1 MNPENPR
8 RVAGQPASILIV
20 DDTPANLQVLAG
32 MLKDRGYKVRPVPGG
47 KLALLAAQRDPPDL
61 ILLDI
66 NMPEMNGYEVCE
78 HLKADDNLNGI
89 PVIFISV
96 LTEPLDKVKA
106 FAIGGV
112 DYITKPFQVD
122 ELHAR
127 VETHLKLRRLQIEL
141 EETNA
146 RLAKVDRRKNEF
158 LAMLAHE
165 LRNPLAPIRNALQI
179 MKSGEWRVASGENE
193 EPRGDSLATHHSS
206 LATPLA
212 MMERQ
217 VGQMVRLVDDLLD
230 VSRISQGKIELRRG
244 RIELASAVHHAV
256 EAIRPQ
262 CKSMDHALTVT
273 LPPKP
278 IFLNADPTRL
288 AQVVGNLL
296 NNASKFTDKGGRIE
310 LVVSVEWRVA
320 SEKKRGE
327 IYDDRSALSGTRG
340 VAGCDEPGRAVLPRD
355 EELPQGGTIRH
366 DQSDSPSGGVGASQH
381 RRGTGPTAH
390 EGIPEPSE
398 HRARIAHGG
407 GNAPTAQSTSR
418 LVQSN
423 DTGRA
428 PDDVGRNQSD
438 ALGASAGAGSEA
450 LKLATCHS
458 PLATPFAVI
467 RVRDNGIGIAADQL
481 PHIFEMFVQIDT
493 SLERSVS
500 GLGIGLTLVKTL
512 VEMHDGTV
520 EVHSAGVG
528 QGSEFVVRLP
538 IVVELPKPLPPE
550 PTVSEPTTMIARRIL
565 VVDDNRD
572 SAESLAMLLKLTGH
586 ETHIAY
592 DGLEAVEAAA
602 TFRPDVI
609 LLDIGLPKLNGY
621 EACRK
626 IREQPWSKG
635 IVIVALTGWGQ
646 DEDRRKS
653 QEAGFDGHLVKPV
666 DHATLTKLLAELRPT
681 RA

>member
-1 MNPENPR
+1 MNPEKPNSG
-8 RVAGQPASILIV
+8 AGQPASILVV

-32 MLKDRGYKVRPVPGG
+32 MLKDRGYKVRPVPSG
-47 KLALLAAQRDPPDL
+47 KLALLAAERDPPDL

-66 NMPEMNGYEVCE
+66 NMPEMNGFEVCE
-78 HLKADDNLNGI
+78 HLKAADSLKGI
-89 PVIFISV
+89 PVIFISA

-112 DYITKPFQVD
+112 DYITKPFQME

-146 RLAKVDRRKNEF
+146 RLAKADRRKNEF

-165 LRNPLAPIRNALQI
+165 LRNPLAPICNALQI
-179 MKSGEWRVASGENE
+179 MRLTASRERQRPE
-193 EPRGDSLATHHSS
+193 DETVQSAS
-206 LATPLA
+206 A

-230 VSRISQGKIELRRG
+230 VSRISQGKIELRSG
-244 RIELASAVHHAV
+244 RIDLASVVHHAV

-278 IFLNADPTRL
+278 IFLNADSTRL

-296 NNASKFTDKGGRIE
+296 NNASKFTDKGGQIW
-310 LVVSVEWRVA
+310 LTVER
-320 SEKKRGE
+320 
-327 IYDDRSALSGTRG
+327 
-340 VAGCDEPGRAVLPRD
+340 
-355 EELPQGGTIRH
+355 
-366 DQSDSPSGGVGASQH
+366 
-381 RRGTGPTAH
+381 
-390 EGIPEPSE
+390 EGK
-398 HRARIAHGG
+398 
-407 GNAPTAQSTSR
+407 Q
-418 LVQSN
+418 
-423 DTGRA
+423 
-428 PDDVGRNQSD
+428 
-438 ALGASAGAGSEA
+438 
-450 LKLATCHS
+450 
-458 PLATPFAVI
+458 AVI

-481 PHIFEMFVQIDT
+481 PRIFEMFVQIDT

-528 QGSEFVVRLP
+528 QGSELVVRLP
-538 IVVELPKPLPPE
+538 IVVEPPKPPPPE
-550 PTVSEPTTMIARRIL
+550 PTVSEPTTMITRRIL

-586 ETHIAY
+586 ETHTAY
-592 DGLEAVEAAA
+592 DGLEAVAAAA
-602 TFRPDVI
+602 TVLPDMV

-621 EACRK
+621 DACRK
-626 IREQPWSKG
+626 IRQQPWGKG
-635 IVIVALTGWGQ
+635 MVLIALTGWGQ